1 MIKSSTFGL
10 AVNTAVGITALGK
23 TIAPQTNTVLQELVR
38 LSVPSNAYV
47 PENDEQLL
55 AYGDMLEA
63 TTQGSVDNP
72 SEHDK
77 YSDGLVHDL
86 SKLVNSHISYARNT
100 VKPIMLNFAEKL
112 QAFIEELNLKAKEV
126 GLGRYEI
133 IEKSVPD
140 LLRDES
146 FLDTLKRYDNGR
158 ILQPDSNAALSCML
172 RSHEELLQ
180 LLSTGSA
187 RFDEMIAK
195 LVAGLPDGMLENVW
209 NANFTNQAPATG
221 KYLSLSSVTHSNVY
235 VRIEVAL
242 LVYLFANKIYDDVQE
257 QETGMLLPVYRENVH
272 QLREYAGST
281 LVFALKKTVLNSQ
294 SKIII
299 VESNDREI
307 FVNGDLYSTW
317 IQNGGKPEIILGSV
331 ISSAQYG
338 TPPAITETALNEKA
352 EQFTRNYESY
362 RTYLIVSENN
372 KKIDH
377 LKNFIKI
384 EVMQGLGDLDELEK
398 VYVEKNPGYYETVK
412 KELDQAVS
420 NFSLKDLED
429 VHCISRIVIAKV
441 RFYYTSAYEIFESIN
456 EAAIANPDVD
466 PREAALLAAINYL
479 SDYLADQMSIA

>member
-38 LSVPSNAYV
+38 LSVPSNDYV
-47 PENDEQLL
+47 PENDEHLL
-55 AYGDMLEA
+55 AYGNMLEA

-86 SKLVNSHISYARNT
+86 SKLVNSHISYARNV
-100 VKPIMLNFAEKL
+100 VKPVMLNFAEKL
-112 QAFIEELNLKAKEV
+112 QAFTEELNLKAKEV

-133 IEKSVPD
+133 IEKCVPE

-158 ILQPDSNAALSCML
+158 VLEPDSNAGLMCMA
-172 RSHEELLQ
+172 RPHEELLQ

-187 RFDEMIAK
+187 RFDEMVAK
-195 LVAGLPDGMLENVW
+195 LVASLPDGTLESVW
-209 NANFTNQAPATG
+209 NSNFTTQPSSG
-221 KYLSLSSVTHSNVY
+221 KYLSLAAVTHSNVY

-257 QETGMLLPVYRENVH
+257 QETGMLLPVYRENVN

-294 SKIII
+294 GKIII

-307 FVNGDLYSTW
+307 FVNGDLYRTW

-331 ISSAQYG
+331 ISSSQYG
-338 TPPAITETALNEKA
+338 TAPAVTETALNEKA
-352 EQFTRNYESY
+352 EQFARNYDSY
-362 RTYLIVSENN
+362 RTYLTVSENN

-384 EVMQGLGDLDELEK
+384 EVLQGLGDLDDLEK
-398 VYVEKNPGYYETVK
+398 VYIEKNPGYYETVK
-412 KELDQAVS
+412 KELDQIVS

-429 VHCISRIVIAKV
+429 VHCVSRIVIAKI
-441 RFYYTSAYEIFESIN
+441 RFYYTSAYEIFESMN
-456 EAAIANPDVD
+456 EAALANPDVD

-479 SDYLADQMSIA
+479 SDYLADQMSIV

>member
-38 LSVPSNAYV
+38 LSVPSNDYV

-55 AYGDMLEA
+55 AYGNMLEA

-86 SKLVNSHISYARNT
+86 SKLVNSHISYARNV
-100 VKPIMLNFAEKL
+100 VKPVMLNFAEKL
-112 QAFIEELNLKAKEV
+112 QAFTEELNLKAKEV

-133 IEKSVPD
+133 IEKCVPE

-158 ILQPDSNAALSCML
+158 VLEPDSNAGLMCMA
-172 RSHEELLQ
+172 RPHEELLQ

-187 RFDEMIAK
+187 RFDEMVAK
-195 LVAGLPDGMLENVW
+195 LVASLPDGTLESVW
-209 NANFTNQAPATG
+209 NSNFTTQPSSG
-221 KYLSLSSVTHSNVY
+221 KYLSLAAVTHSNVY

-257 QETGMLLPVYRENVH
+257 QETGMLLPVYRENVN

-294 SKIII
+294 GKIII

-307 FVNGDLYSTW
+307 FVNGDLYRTW

-331 ISSAQYG
+331 ISSSQYG
-338 TPPAITETALNEKA
+338 TAPAVTETALNEKA
-352 EQFTRNYESY
+352 EQFARNYDSY
-362 RTYLIVSENN
+362 RTYLTVSENN

-384 EVMQGLGDLDELEK
+384 EVLQGLGDLDDLEK
-398 VYVEKNPGYYETVK
+398 VYIEKNPGYYETVK
-412 KELDQAVS
+412 KELDQIVS

-429 VHCISRIVIAKV
+429 VHCVSRIVIAKI
-441 RFYYTSAYEIFESIN
+441 RFYYTSAYEIFESMN
-456 EAAIANPDVD
+456 EAALANPDVD

-479 SDYLADQMSIA
+479 SDYLADQMSIV

>member
-38 LSVPSNAYV
+38 LSVPSNDYV

-55 AYGDMLEA
+55 AYGNMLEA

-86 SKLVNSHISYARNT
+86 SKLVNSHISYARNV
-100 VKPIMLNFAEKL
+100 VKPVMLNFAEKL
-112 QAFIEELNLKAKEV
+112 QAFTEELNLKAKEV

-133 IEKSVPD
+133 IEKCVPE

-158 ILQPDSNAALSCML
+158 VLEPDSNARLMCMA
-172 RSHEELLQ
+172 RPHEELLQ

-187 RFDEMIAK
+187 RFDEMVAK
-195 LVAGLPDGMLENVW
+195 LVASLPDGTLESVW
-209 NANFTNQAPATG
+209 NSNFTTQPSSG
-221 KYLSLSSVTHSNVY
+221 KYLSLAAVTHSNVY

-257 QETGMLLPVYRENVH
+257 QETGMLLPVYRENVN

-294 SKIII
+294 GKIII

-307 FVNGDLYSTW
+307 FVNGDLYRTW

-331 ISSAQYG
+331 ISSSQYG
-338 TPPAITETALNEKA
+338 TAPAVTETALNEKA
-352 EQFTRNYESY
+352 EQFARNYDSY
-362 RTYLIVSENN
+362 RTYLTVSENN

-384 EVMQGLGDLDELEK
+384 EVLQGLGDLDDLEK
-398 VYVEKNPGYYETVK
+398 VYIEKNPGYYETVK
-412 KELDQAVS
+412 KELDQIVS

-429 VHCISRIVIAKV
+429 VHCVSRIVIAKI
-441 RFYYTSAYEIFESIN
+441 RFYYTSAYEIFESMN
-456 EAAIANPDVD
+456 EAALANPDVD

-479 SDYLADQMSIA
+479 SDYLADQMLIV